1 MGGDLLQVG
10 FAVIVGVKRFH
21 SGKRL
26 FKGHA
31 LVNDPLA
38 DTPPI
43 GIPGATAT
51 GVTMTELTINRI
63 GVRLWI
69 EGAPGGENF
78 QSCLDRW
85 RRAESTEEYKGEQQ
99 EDPRGSQAM
108 A

>member
-1 MGGDLLQVG
+1 M
-10 FAVIVGVKRFH
+10 A
-21 SGKRL
+21 
-26 FKGHA
+26 
-31 LVNDPLA
+31 
-38 DTPPI
+38 
-43 GIPGATAT
+43 
-51 GVTMTELTINRI
+51 ELTINRI